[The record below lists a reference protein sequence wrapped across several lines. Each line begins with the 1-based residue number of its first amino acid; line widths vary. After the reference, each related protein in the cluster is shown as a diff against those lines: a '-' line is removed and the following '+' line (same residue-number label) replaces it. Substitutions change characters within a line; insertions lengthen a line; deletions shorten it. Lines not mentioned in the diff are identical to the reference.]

1 LVDDWLLVN
10 NIYDFNFLNFNEN
23 LTLINGHQHFLVRI
37 YLFLFDTFFGF
48 SFSKSAI
55 VAVILF
61 SFGSFLLIFSSLNN
75 LHISKLNYL
84 LVFSG
89 LSLLGLTFR
98 QGQNFFLLICFPW
111 CLSFF
116 LIGLYSFMYSTKI
129 KGNVIVRGIII
140 VIAPMS
146 NGLGLVVPVAVI
158 LKMFYNFF
166 FKLKVNLFLIT
177 GSFLSFISIFISY
190 IYPTVYLSDGDQDS
204 SFNVISNIQKLFESP
219 ISSLKFAFVSISQ
232 PYLTWNSDQIDKGIF
247 ITVFMLFL
255 FSWTLKDRKSFF
267 KNFFDGSNYIIYGF
281 LYLLILLVMRSQIL
295 GVSGALEPRFTTS
308 TLLFLIPFLA
318 FIFSNQKKLWSTLSA
333 IMIFL
338 SSLYAF
344 NLGSKIGEEYY
355 FFRYN
360 QYLEMRTCFFNDL
373 QPGSDFNLSSACLL
387 LFENQAWG
395 VNETELKVSLRDL
408 YLNRNIFEEKFRFL
422 S

>member
-1 LVDDWLLVN
+1 MVDDWLLVN
-10 NIYDFNFLNFNEN
+10 NIYDFNILDFNEN
-23 LTLINGHQHFLVRI
+23 LTLINGHQHLFVRI

-48 SFSKSAI
+48 SFSKSAV

-61 SFGSFLLIFSSLNN
+61 SLGSFLLIFSSLNN
-75 LHISKLNYL
+75 MHVSKLNYF

-129 KGNVIVRGIII
+129 KGNVIVRGIILI
-140 VIAPMS
+140 IAPMS
-146 NGLGLVVPVAVI
+146 NGLGLVVPAAVI

-177 GSFLSFISIFISY
+177 GSILSFISIFISY
-190 IYPTVYLSDGDQDS
+190 IYPSVYLSYSDQDS
-204 SFNVISNIQKLFESP
+204 SFNVISNIQKLYESP

-247 ITVFMLFL
+247 ITVFLLFL
-255 FSWTLKDRKSFF
+255 FSWTLKDRISFR
-267 KNFFDGSNYIIYGF
+267 KNFFDGSNYLIYGF

-318 FIFSNQKKLWSTLSA
+318 FIFSNLKKLWSTLSA
-333 IMIFL
+333 IVIFL

-373 QPGSDFNLSSACLL
+373 QSGSNFNLSSDCLS

-395 VNETELKVSLRDL
+395 VNETELKISLRDL
-408 YLNRNIFEEKFRFL
+408 YLNRNIFEEKF
-422 S
+422 